1 MCSQLFYQHHD
12 TSMAID
18 LVSVQ
23 VILTVTQAQLKVV
36 ATRSAAKFLFRLGS
50 NIYADFFQSAI
61 QIQEFHVFI
70 TSYGF

>member
-1 MCSQLFYQHHD
+1 
-12 TSMAID
+12 MAID

-36 ATRSAAKFLFRLGS
+36 ATRREAKFLFRPGRI
-50 NIYADFFQSAI
+50 IYADFFQSEV

>member
-1 MCSQLFYQHHD
+1 
-12 TSMAID
+12 MAID

-70 TSYGF
+70 TSKKKYLRKIVFPIFYFS